1 MVVWSKIIDKVL
13 TLPAH
18 EDMIVKKSNAL
29 IHPTLVGFKR
39 SVGEPHGQSADYRL
53 RLYDGKSIHVREY
66 NDHYR
71 VHWDKVDPSVSII
84 AHLKHDAPHIYMLL
98 LGMLGVSSGV
108 VLGSIMMLSRLRKVY
123 Q

>member
-1 MVVWSKIIDKVL
+1 MIEWSKIVEKVL

-18 EDMIVKKSNAL
+18 EDVIVKKSAI

-39 SVGEPHGQSADYRL
+39 SVGEPHGQRADYRL

-71 VHWDKVDPSVSII
+71 VHWDKVDPSTSVI

-98 LGMLGVSSGV
+98 LGILGISSA
-108 VLGSIMMLSRLRKVY
+108 LLANIILSRLRKV
-123 Q
+123 